1 MKNLLQFL
9 LIVEESCPKDLQMAE
24 VMGLLIITLLMIE
37 QSFLKDLLQ
46 MMSLLRTSLL
56 MVVEEEDC

>member
-56 MVVEEEDC
+56 MVEKEEDC

>member
-24 VMGLLIITLLMIE
+24 VVGLLI
-37 QSFLKDLLQ
+37 
-46 MMSLLRTSLL
+46 TSLL
-56 MVVEEEDC
+56 MVEQG